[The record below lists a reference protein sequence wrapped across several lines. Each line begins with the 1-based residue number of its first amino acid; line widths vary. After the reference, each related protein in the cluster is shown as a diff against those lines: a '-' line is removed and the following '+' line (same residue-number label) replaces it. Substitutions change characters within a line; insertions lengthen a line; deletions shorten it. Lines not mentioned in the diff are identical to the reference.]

1 MKYATG
7 PGLFLL
13 ALMLLLVACAA
24 EPESEPPSATS
35 GPGADAT
42 GPTDLPAAIPTV
54 ETASVDAEDEATK
67 TLVDAL
73 SASGLPGTW
82 MPQGDPELYDIE
94 NLYDLVDGQADAYF
108 VYGFEQVAVR
118 SFENASGDT
127 LRVEIWRTAT
137 PADAYGLYSAY
148 RSGTPV
154 TIGNEGDSDPG
165 RRLGFWQDRYNLR
178 LFALQPVPD
187 GELLAFAQVLA
198 NELPTGGDKPGLV
211 SSLPVEGLDERS
223 VLFFR
228 DQLTLQDYLWLAG
241 ENLLGLGPT
250 TEGVLA
256 RYQKDDAVLQLLL
269 VRYPDAQASQARLAA
284 LQSMAPDDLLVADQH
299 GDLLGAVFGVG
310 DETSAR
316 SLLSQA
322 LGN

>member
-13 ALMLLLVACAA
+13 ALMLVLGACAA
-24 EPESEPPSATS
+24 EPQSEAPGDTS
-35 GPGADAT
+35 GPGTDAT
-42 GPTDLPAAIPTV
+42 GPTGLPAAIPTV
-54 ETASVDAEDEATK
+54 ETAGLDVEDEATK
-67 TLVDAL
+67 IMVNTL
-73 SASGLPGTW
+73 SASSLPDTW
-82 MPQGDPELYDIE
+82 MPQGDPELYGIE

-108 VYGFEQVAVR
+108 VYAFEQVAVR
-118 SFENASGDT
+118 TFENASGDT

-137 PADAYGLYSAY
+137 ASDAYGLYSAY

-154 TIGNEGDSDPG
+154 AIGNEGDSDPG

-178 LFALQPVPD
+178 LFAFQPVPD
-187 GELLAFAQVLA
+187 GELRAFAEALA
-198 NELPTGGDKPGLV
+198 NELPTGGEKPELV
-211 SSLPVEGLDERS
+211 SSLPLDGLDERS

-228 DQLTLQDYLWLAG
+228 EQLTLQNYLWLAG
-241 ENLLGLGPT
+241 ENLLGLGST

-256 RYQKDDAVLQLLL
+256 RYQMDDVVFQLLL
-269 VRYPDAQASQARLAA
+269 VQYPDADASGARLAA
-284 LQSMAPDDLLVADQH
+284 LQSMPPDDLLVADQR

-316 SLLSQA
+316 NLLSQA